1 MIKQVLVGRSTPSWY
16 LTRQC
21 SGTAIGAG
29 MGLQGRNA
37 LLQQYLAEHLDMDN
51 EDATGDHVIGLLEL
65 KFSALLR
72 ENESHYSRFWQLP
85 SACEFNVPIQ
95 PGIFKGTN
103 GYEGIQLLSIS
114 YTDESTVTGFKI
126 TVLTLLL
133 LYGMDLS
140 ESFKFIL
147 FIHQLI

>member
-1 MIKQVLVGRSTPSWY
+1 VLVGRSTASWY
-16 LTRQC
+16 LKRQC
-21 SGTAIGAG
+21 SGTTIGAG
-29 MGLQGRNA
+29 TGLQGRNA
-37 LLQQYLAEHLDMDN
+37 LLQQYLADHLDMDN
-51 EDATGDHVIGLLEL
+51 EDATGDHVIGLIEL
-65 KFSALLR
+65 KFAALLR
-72 ENESHYSRFWQLP
+72 ENESHYSRFRQLP
-85 SACEFNVPIQ
+85 SACKFNVPIQ

-114 YTDESTVTGFKI
+114 YTDERTVTGFKI